1 MQLKIEKGTFSEFSL
16 DEICKAL
23 QLGLSNNYK
32 EVNVSVVDCPNLR
45 NWNCPAEGINGNQKI
60 IDVGGE
66 PYMHDPKFLGTE
78 FDYEEISKK
87 IGSEKS
93 YALGAGSGAMSC
105 LNGHCGE
112 LIINENLITDESK
125 SIIARVSEDKKCVV
139 EKYSAR
145 KHGGLGNIFYTDGKQ
160 GKVVKLSIKKRNGR
174 EGSLPQAIRTALVE
188 NLKIKN
194 NHLALAGVFRI
205 INGKIR
211 SHVQPDYKDIKHKY
225 YDSKL
230 MKCVKDFLQ
239 FYEPVG
245 PELQCYSVLWT
256 GDPTG
261 GNLNLRE
268 SGEHTHF
275 HSYNHYKDAGHY
287 HFDVTPDEIEY
298 EGYFNTAKEVH
309 RVNNI
314 YKELT
319 DKNNN
324 EEKI

>member
-1 MQLKIEKGTFSEFSL
+1 MQLKIEKGKFSEFSL
-16 DEICKAL
+16 GEILKAL
-23 QLGLSNNYK
+23 QEGLSKNYK
-32 EVNVSVVDCPNLR
+32 EVKVSVTDCPNLR

-112 LIINENLITDESK
+112 LVINENLITNESK
-125 SIIARVSEDKKCVV
+125 SIIARVSEDKKCIV

-160 GKVVKLSIKKRNGR
+160 GKVIKLTIKGRNGKQ
-174 EGSLPQAIRTALVE
+174 GSLPQAIRTALIE
-188 NLKIKN
+188 NLKIEN

-205 INGKIR
+205 LTGKIR
-211 SHVQPDYKDIKHKY
+211 SHVQPDYKNIKHEY
-225 YDSKL
+225 YDPKL

-268 SGEHTHF
+268 SSEHTHF
-275 HSYNHYKDAGHY
+275 HSYNHDKDAGHY

-298 EGYFNTAKEVH
+298 EGYFNTASEVY
-309 RVNNI
+309 RINNI
-314 YKELT
+314 YKELNE
-319 DKNNN
+319 KNNI
-324 EEKI
+324 E

>member
-1 MQLKIEKGTFSEFSL
+1 MQLKIEKSKFKEYSLNKISE
-16 DEICKAL
+16 AL
-23 QLGLSNNYK
+23 QSGLSNNYK
-32 EVNVSVVDCPNLR
+32 VVEVSIVDCPNLR
-45 NWNCPAEGINGNQKI
+45 DWDCPSEGISGNQKI

-66 PYMHDPKFLGTE
+66 PYMHDPNLIGAE
-78 FDYEEISKK
+78 FDYEEISKM

-105 LNGHCGE
+105 LDGHCGE
-112 LIINENLITDESK
+112 LVINENLITDESK
-125 SIIARVSEDKKCVV
+125 SIIARVGKNKECIA
-139 EKYSAR
+139 EKYTAR
-145 KHGGLGNIFYTDGKQ
+145 KHGGLGNVFYTDGVR
-160 GKVVKLSIKKRNGR
+160 GKVIKIKIKGR
-174 EGSLPQAIRTALVE
+174 SGEQGSLTQAMRKALSD
-188 NLKIKN
+188 NLQIKN
-194 NHLALAGVFRI
+194 NDHMALAGVFRI
-205 INGKIR
+205 LKGKIR
-211 SHVQPDYKDIKHKY
+211 SHVQPDYKDIKHEY
-225 YDSKL
+225 YDPEQ

-245 PELQCYSVLWT
+245 PELQGYCLLWT

-275 HSYNHYKDAGHY
+275 HSYTKENIAGHY

-298 EGYFNTAKEVH
+298 EGYFNTAAEVY

-319 DKNNN
+319 NK
-324 EEKI
+324 K